1 MQHKLIDGYNYRVC
15 HPERSAA
22 QSKDLRLY
30 LSHRA
35 RNSRVGEKSSPIEGL
50 ATHES
55 WVTRVCPNPRAYL
68 KIFFSAIPPLCL
80 ISFLK
85 AFVNFV

>member
-1 MQHKLIDGYNYRVC
+1 MQHKLIGEYNYRVC

-22 QSKDLRLY
+22 QSKDLRLF
-30 LSHRA
+30 LSRQTG
-35 RNSRVGEKSSPIEGL
+35 NPYI
-50 ATHES
+50 
-55 WVTRVCPNPRAYL
+55 RVCPNPRAYL